1 MYLIPLAL
9 VAGAAVGLFVRGS
22 TDYFLATRVVFWPI
36 PAVGVALQALVG
48 SGLGVPYPSLLTAI
62 SLVLIAVTCA
72 MNLHLTGASLILLGT
87 TLNLIPLVLNGY
99 IPVTVD
105 AVVSAGITD
114 RESIELVRLGAA
126 RAFRTGEETLW
137 FLGAAVP
144 ISWLKEVFSFGDLIV
159 ACGLANLGFRV
170 FFPLRETATYYDEA
184 GEYEQFRATTQPDPF
199 EGYEPDHSTWAAS
212 TPDVVKSATNPIEPP
227 KNQPG
232 LSTLGGSSSI
242 DSPNEEV

>member
-9 VAGAAVGLFVRGS
+9 IVGAAVGLFVRGS
-22 TDYFLATRVVFWPI
+22 TDYFFATRVVFWPI

-105 AVVSAGITD
+105 AVVNAGITD
-114 RESIELVRLGAA
+114 LESIELVRLGAA
-126 RAFRTGEETLW
+126 RAFRSGEETLW
-137 FLGAAVP
+137 FLGAVVP
-144 ISWLKEVFSFGDLIV
+144 IGWFKEVFSFGDLIV

-170 FFPLRETATYYDEA
+170 FFPLRETASYYDEA
-184 GEYEQFRATTQPDPF
+184 VEYDQFRDPSQPDPF
-199 EGYEPDHSTWAAS
+199 EGYEPGHSTWSAS
-212 TPDVVKSATNPIEPP
+212 TPDVVTSTKNPIEPP
-227 KNQPG
+227 ETQPG
-232 LSTLGGSSSI
+232 FSTLEGTSSL
-242 DSPNEEV
+242 DSQDEET